1 MQIQSM
7 TFKEEIICF
16 PNLINHETFITGHLT
31 GQAIQQTA
39 LEHAHLPT
47 SLPSPTCWRVEV
59 LFHRLH
65 HSTTNPNGEPE
76 FLCSPSSSERVF
88 YEAIVLGIGK
98 EGLCSSHHSLPT
110 HPMEDRSDPLNPPLH
125 CCRGEER
132 ALTTDVLASYQISK
146 RYMLCSSLLHWEE
159 TFITNPRGYF
169 IVQNPWDS

>member
-16 PNLINHETFITGHLT
+16 PNLINHETFVTGHLT

-47 SLPSPTCWRVEV
+47 SLPSSTCWRVEV

-65 HSTTNPNGEPE
+65 YSTTNPNGEPE
-76 FLCSPSSSERVF
+76 FLCSPTSSERVF

-98 EGLCSSHHSLPT
+98 EGLCSSHHTAYSSHQGPLWPSKPT
-110 HPMEDRSDPLNPPLH
+110 
-125 CCRGEER
+125 
-132 ALTTDVLASYQISK
+132 LT
-146 RYMLCSSLLHWEE
+146 LLQGRRESPHH
-159 TFITNPRGYF
+159 
-169 IVQNPWDS
+169 